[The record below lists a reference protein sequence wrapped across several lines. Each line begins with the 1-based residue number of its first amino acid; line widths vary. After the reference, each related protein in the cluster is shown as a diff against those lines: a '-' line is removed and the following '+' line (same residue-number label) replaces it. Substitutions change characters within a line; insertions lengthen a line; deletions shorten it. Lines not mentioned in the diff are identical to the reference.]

1 MYSYYFVFF
10 LCTAVFRVEENSP
23 NLCPTISSLTRTG
36 MNFWPLCTLKVNPTN
51 SGSIVERLDH
61 VCILMAVL
69 DPDRLRAKAF
79 STFLRRELSTNG
91 PFHTERGMYN

>member
-51 SGSIVERLDH
+51 LGSIVERLDH